1 MKRWSLLACCV
12 LVLFAAAAPAFAQD
26 GGARFGFFAG
36 LDTKLPGF
44 ISGGGEDL
52 GVAQYRVGAMIE
64 PTPEILIK
72 PDVIFVSEEEN
83 EDDKIND
90 YEYLRYKYTTY
101 GAGISVYYKV
111 LPADRVSIYV
121 GPRIDFLQN
130 SYEDEYTTG
139 EKENDDKTTTFAFTA
154 CIAGQFEITDHFRFF
169 AETGIGY
176 RTVTRVDNRYNTSG
190 VIFTDEEKKSSKFYT
205 YGGQIGVAFYF

>member
-44 ISGGGEDL
+44 ISGSGEDM
-52 GVAQYRVGAMIE
+52 GDTQYRIGAMIE
-64 PTPEILIK
+64 PNPQILIK

-83 EDDKIND
+83 EDDKHND
-90 YEYLRYKYTTY
+90 HEYLRDKTVMY
-101 GAGISVYYKV
+101 GGGISVYYKV

-121 GPRIDFLQN
+121 GPRIDFLQSTN
-130 SYEDEYTTG
+130 ESEG
-139 EKENDDKTTTFAFTA
+139 
-154 CIAGQFEITDHFRFF
+154 
-169 AETGIGY
+169 
-176 RTVTRVDNRYNTSG
+176 TSG
-190 VIFTDEEKKSSKFYT
+190 TDT
-205 YGGQIGVAFYF
+205 